1 MSGNA
6 PEPAAIWD
14 TLRLTGGFPMPLGG
28 LRTKCAHQPIGI
40 QPVGCIHGRVRLLF
54 NLVVEYKTLAVGVE
68 DQKLNAVFSALA
80 DPTRRAIVDRLAS
93 GEATVGEL
101 AQPFTMSFQAVSK
114 HLQVLEQAGLVDRS
128 RRAQQRPCRLRPEAL
143 AYASGWLGDYR
154 QLWEASFDR
163 LDEHLTNQKGSP
175 Q

>member
-1 MSGNA
+1 MV
-6 PEPAAIWD
+6 EYD
-14 TLRLTGGFPMPLGG
+14 TLALG
-28 LRTKCAHQPIGI
+28 L
-40 QPVGCIHGRVRLLF
+40 
-54 NLVVEYKTLAVGVE
+54 E
-68 DQKLNAVFSALA
+68 DRRLNAVFSALA
-80 DPTRRAIVDRLAS
+80 DPTRRAIVNRLAA

-101 AQPFTMSFQAVSK
+101 AQPFSMSFQAVSK

-163 LDEHLTNQKGSP
+163 LDEHLTNQKGSA
-175 Q
+175 

>member
-1 MSGNA
+1 MV
-6 PEPAAIWD
+6 EHKRVAA
-14 TLRLTGGFPMPLGG
+14 G
-28 LRTKCAHQPIGI
+28 A
-40 QPVGCIHGRVRLLF
+40 
-54 NLVVEYKTLAVGVE
+54 E
-68 DQKLNAVFSALA
+68 DWRLNAVFSALA

-114 HLQVLEQAGLVDRS
+114 HLRVLEQAGLVDRS

-154 QLWEASFDR
+154 QLWTTSFDR
-163 LDEHLTNQKGSP
+163 LDEHLTNQEGST

>member
-1 MSGNA
+1 MTPRSRSDRG
-6 PEPAAIWD
+6 
-14 TLRLTGGFPMPLGG
+14 LTVFVLGG
-28 LRTKCAHQPIGI
+28 RWTKSVDINLI
-40 QPVGCIHGRVRLLF
+40 QPMGCIHLRSPLVF
-54 NLVVEYKTLAVGVE
+54 NSMVEYKTSAVGVE
-68 DQKLNAVFSALA
+68 DRSLNAVFSALA

-101 AQPFTMSFQAVSK
+101 AQPFTMSLQAVSK

-154 QLWEASFDR
+154 QLWETSFDR
-163 LDEHLTNQKGSP
+163 LNEHLAYQKGPST
-175 Q
+175 

>member
-1 MSGNA
+1 MV
-6 PEPAAIWD
+6 EHKRVAA
-14 TLRLTGGFPMPLGG
+14 G
-28 LRTKCAHQPIGI
+28 A
-40 QPVGCIHGRVRLLF
+40 
-54 NLVVEYKTLAVGVE
+54 E
-68 DQKLNAVFSALA
+68 DWRLNAVFSALA

-114 HLQVLEQAGLVDRS
+114 HLHVLEQAGLLDRS

-163 LDEHLTNQKGSP
+163 LDEHLTNQRGSP

>member
-1 MSGNA
+1 MA
-6 PEPAAIWD
+6 EWD
-14 TLRLTGGFPMPLGG
+14 
-28 LRTKCAHQPIGI
+28 
-40 QPVGCIHGRVRLLF
+40 LLF
-54 NLVVEYKTLAVGVE
+54 NPMVENKATGVE
-68 DQKLNAVFSALA
+68 MDDRTLNAVFSALA

-128 RRAQQRPCRLRPEAL
+128 RRAQQRPCRLRPAAL

-154 QLWEASFDR
+154 QLWDASFDR
-163 LDEHLTNQKGSP
+163 LDEHLTSQKGSP

>member
-1 MSGNA
+1 
-6 PEPAAIWD
+6 
-14 TLRLTGGFPMPLGG
+14 MPLRGG
-28 LRTKCAHQPIGI
+28 RI
-40 QPVGCIHGRVRLLF
+40 QPRGCRLRRDGLLF
-54 NLVVEYKTLAVGVE
+54 NPMVEEVTSGVE
-68 DQKLNAVFSALA
+68 VEDRRLNAVFSALS
-80 DPTRRAIVDRLAS
+80 DPTRRAIVHRLAA

-114 HLQVLEQAGLVDRS
+114 HLRVLEQAGLVDRS

-154 QLWEASFDR
+154 QLWTTSFDR
-163 LDEHLTNQKGSP
+163 LEEHLTNQEGIP